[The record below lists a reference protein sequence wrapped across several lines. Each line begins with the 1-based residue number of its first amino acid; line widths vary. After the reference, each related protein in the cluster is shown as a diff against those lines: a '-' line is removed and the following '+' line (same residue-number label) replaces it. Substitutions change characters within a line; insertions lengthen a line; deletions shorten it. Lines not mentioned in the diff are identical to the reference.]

1 MTVGSW
7 QRFRASPGGDGDPLH
22 PFPAPANLH
31 HRHSGFLPRG
41 HWVNSPPM
49 TVEGQDQP
57 AQGRFE
63 GAAHLFAVRVYFE
76 DTDLSG
82 VVYHANYLR
91 YMERARSDMLR
102 VAGIDQRAH
111 FEGGGGAYAIADLA
125 IRYRAPARL
134 DDALLVESRV
144 VAARAASVVIHQTV
158 RRGAELLTDATVT
171 AALVGPD
178 GRPRR
183 QPAAWI
189 DRFRSLVLQGED
201 TP

>member
-1 MTVGSW
+1 MT
-7 QRFRASPGGDGDPLH
+7 AD
-22 PFPAPANLH
+22 
-31 HRHSGFLPRG
+31 
-41 HWVNSPPM
+41 
-49 TVEGQDQP
+49 DQP

-63 GAAHLFAVRVYFE
+63 GSTHLFPLRVYFE

-102 VAGIDQRAH
+102 VAGIDQRAQ
-111 FEGGGGAYAIADLA
+111 FESGGGAYAITDLA

-144 VAARAASVVIHQTV
+144 ARVRAATVVIHQTV
-158 RRGAELLTDATVT
+158 RRGTEMLTGAEVT

-183 QPAAWI
+183 QPPAWVAL
-189 DRFRSLVLQGED
+189 FRNLVPLGEEA
-201 TP
+201 P